1 MRSILKMTGLVPSLH
16 QAIII
21 MIPEYSEKNSK
32 KRKNL
37 PDLQRCCKGRFSK
50 MGPEQKNNHFPK
62 TKSSPAYMT
71 KNPLSAS
78 QVKALAAYCKER
90 KMTLF
95 EFLMNKM
102 NFKPYIKYSDNF
114 SYCPFCYDL
123 TRPGTIKPEGEGIN
137 KNKIYLATGAQS
149 YKRSEGTVPFA
160 GTSVGGYMQAI
171 KMTEVGASNSQIKFF
186 SNDTP
191 YHITMM
197 FFTKY

>member
-1 MRSILKMTGLVPSLH
+1 
-16 QAIII
+16 
-21 MIPEYSEKNSK
+21 
-32 KRKNL
+32 
-37 PDLQRCCKGRFSK
+37 

-123 TRPGTIKPEGEGIN
+123 TRPGTIKHEGEGIN
-137 KNKIYLATGAQS
+137 KI
-149 YKRSEGTVPFA
+149 R
-160 GTSVGGYMQAI
+160 
-171 KMTEVGASNSQIKFF
+171 
-186 SNDTP
+186 
-191 YHITMM
+191 
-197 FFTKY
+197 